1 VIIADEDI
9 DYPKAINVDIFLAL
23 TQKSFD
29 SYRHDVKPGAIAVI
43 DSTSV
48 KTEGEYPF
56 RIVGAPIVKIAE
68 EKLGRMLYANLV
80 ALGMVIG
87 VSHVVPVG
95 AVQAA
100 IRAIVPKGTEAK
112 NLEAF
117 EIGLTEAAQQLANA
131 G

>member
-1 VIIADEDI
+1 
-9 DYPKAINVDIFLAL
+9 
-23 TQKSFD
+23 
-29 SYRHDVKPGAIAVI
+29 VI